1 MAMTNENV
9 KDHRQ
14 QCDTPMVSVVM
25 IAYNN
30 ARHLPEAIRGVAR
43 QRTSFPVEL
52 VLCDDASTDETPS
65 LVARFQKEYPGL
77 ISYHRNARNL
87 GVQGNYLEAFRH
99 VRGKYLA
106 MCDADDFWTSRDKLA
121 TQVAYMET
129 NPDCAVCFH
138 RVMNWFV
145 ASGEK
150 SLSNGTADQRR
161 ADTTVADLARRN
173 PITNMSVLYRR
184 ELVDLTSLPLWLS
197 EIRLLDY
204 AMHMLYAS
212 HGKVHF
218 INRTMGVYRQSPQA
232 IWSMTEAY
240 ARMEMSLM
248 VRIRL
253 IHHFENGGGMQE
265 GEDND
270 DIRKRVVA
278 NLREAS
284 MAILASMLRTV
295 VDDAER
301 REHTFALLREI
312 GGDYT
317 TTELERRAAVTP
329 KGKSAAKRLLTF
341 GRRMASRLLPVPHIG

>member
-1 MAMTNENV
+1 
-9 KDHRQ
+9 
-14 QCDTPMVSVVM
+14 MVSVVM

-52 VLCDDASTDETPS
+52 VLCDDASTDDTPA
-65 LVARFQKEYPGL
+65 VVDRFQKEYPGL
-77 ISYHRNARNL
+77 ISYHRNTRNL
-87 GVQGNYLEAFRH
+87 GVQGNYLEAFKH
-99 VRGKYLA
+99 VRGKYMA
-106 MCDADDFWTSRDKLA
+106 MCDADDFWTCRDKLA
-121 TQVAYMET
+121 TQVAYMEAH
-129 NPDCAVCFH
+129 PDCAVCFH

-150 SLSNGTADQRR
+150 SFSNGTADQRL

-184 ELVDLTSLPLWLS
+184 QLVDLSRLPGWLS

-212 HGKVHF
+212 QGSVHF
-218 INRTMGVYRQSPQA
+218 INKTMGVYRQSPQA

-253 IHHFENGGGMQE
+253 IRHFED
-265 GEDND
+265 GENF
-270 DIRKRVVA
+270 REVVE

-284 MAILASMLRTV
+284 MAILASMLRTAG
-295 VDDAER
+295 DDTER

-312 GGDYT
+312 GGNYT
-317 TTELERRAAVTP
+317 AAELEHRAAVVP
-329 KGKSAAKRLLTF
+329 KGKSPVKRLLTF
-341 GRRMASRLLPVPHIG
+341 GRRMASRLLPVPHIN